1 MAENNRLRFDAVE
14 KGGYI
19 NKTQKAFSL
28 LRLHSSIRN
37 RVLCSGMLLYL
48 HLKNSKIFFIL
59 QSLTTSKMKRCTP
72 SVIYFSV
79 KISRSLLISLLI
91 SDFMQVTL
99 ILGCTLTRGH
109 RQFIVLTHSGWSHG
123 GYFFACLG
131 TWSLMIFAQFF
142 FTVRLGSCKLCCFSC
157 LICYAII

>member
-1 MAENNRLRFDAVE
+1 MKINIKIGFSVSNFKKQLILSESFYRIVYDVVKDFLNN
-14 KGGYI
+14 
-19 NKTQKAFSL
+19 
-28 LRLHSSIRN
+28 
-37 RVLCSGMLLYL
+37 
-48 HLKNSKIFFIL
+48 
-59 QSLTTSKMKRCTP
+59 
-72 SVIYFSV
+72 SVQYFLPEIYFSV
-79 KISRSLLISLLI
+79 KISKSLLIPLLI
-91 SDFMQVTL
+91 LDFMQVTL